1 MYQKVPV
8 QDSFRLSNSFT
19 LSEKRIIVN
28 NFTSSAFVRHPFVRL
43 VSAFIDKVV
52 DDNYKNWRK
61 LVKYK
66 KKYKIKVNYTGLLN
80 VSNFKMS
87 FWCQNFFQKTNEIFS
102 RISALASKKRSNQKN
117 NGTLFH

>member
-1 MYQKVPV
+1 MRQKKVV

-52 DDNYKNWRK
+52 DGDYKNWRK
-61 LVKYK
+61 LIMYSK
-66 KKYKIKVNYTGLLN
+66 KEKFKVNYMGLLLMRQHPGAN
-80 VSNFKMS
+80 WMTSRLY
-87 FWCQNFFQKTNEIFS
+87 IFVY
-102 RISALASKKRSNQKN
+102 
-117 NGTLFH
+117 